1 MEKLFGQLLNK
12 IGEQDDNLPR
22 DATLKTLRII
32 ETINKREYFNQFLDV
47 EKPVLSK
54 PIGDQLA
61 KLIAHFGFDAE
72 MKMSLDNVVDPIREN
87 IVKNSEFLEVIII
100 SLRLFKH
107 KNNNN

>member
-12 IGEQDDNLPR
+12 IGERDDNLPR

-72 MKMSLDNVVDPIREN
+72 MKMSLNNVVDPIRED

-100 SLRLFKH
+100 SLQLFKH
-107 KNNNN
+107 KK